1 MNATV
6 IKGLFQDALYQ
17 VLDNKVF
24 RVLMFL
30 TAIPIL
36 TTLLVG
42 VREDGFSMVFGLW
55 EIDYPDWVAMFGEDP
70 QAILIEMYLGL
81 VIDGLVGSLGLTICI
96 AATAFFVPRMLE
108 KGAADL
114 VFVKPVPRWLMYA
127 SRYVTGLV
135 FVGLLGL
142 ILTVGT
148 YLGVLVASGVSY
160 PGILWSTL
168 TLIYVFAM
176 VHGVTMLIGLLT
188 RSTPASMILGVIFF
202 MGNGMIHSGW
212 MWADMLRHQD
222 SVVAEMV
229 GIGDHEDPVD
239 EEAEEEEPSAW
250 KAVGD
255 VALRALDVAHYAL
268 PKTNDASLVVLHT
281 EEALLGSGR
290 LSTLAGISEGFTEQN
305 EELASETDQEAQA
318 DPELWRA
325 QNFGYGADELR
336 YSAWFSLLSSLAF
349 VGAMLGIGFWRLR
362 RVDF

>member
-6 IKGLFQDALYQ
+6 IKGLFLDALYQ

-24 RVLMFL
+24 RVLVVL
-30 TAIPIL
+30 TVLPIL

-42 VREDGFSMVFGLW
+42 VREDGFSLLFGLK
-55 EIDYPDWVAMFGEDP
+55 EIAYPEWVTMFGDDP

-81 VIDGLVGSLGLTICI
+81 VMDGLVGTIGLTVCI

-114 VFVKPVPRWLMYA
+114 VFVKPVPRWLMYL

-148 YLGVLVASGVSY
+148 YLSVLVSSGVSY
-160 PGILWSTL
+160 TGIIWSSL
-168 TLIYVFAM
+168 TLVYVFAM
-176 VHGVTMLIGLLT
+176 VHAVTMLIGLTT
-188 RSTPASMILGVIFF
+188 RSTPAAMILGVIFF
-202 MGNGMIHSGW
+202 MGNGMVHGGW

-229 GIGDHEDPVD
+229 GIGDHEEP
-239 EEAEEEEPSAW
+239 EEEDEEPSAW

-255 VALRALDVAHYAL
+255 VALGVLDAAHYVL

-281 EEALLGSGR
+281 EQALFGSGR
-290 LSTLAGISEGFTEQN
+290 LATRAAISDGFTEQN
-305 EELASETDQEAQA
+305 EEQAAEMDQEAQG
-318 DPELWRA
+318 DPEVWRA
-325 QNFGYGADELR
+325 QNFGYAAEELR
-336 YSAWFSLLSSLAF
+336 YSAWFSLLSSLGF
-349 VGAMLGIGFWRLR
+349 VAAVLGIGFWRLR